1 MMEPKEGQSM
11 QIISNG
17 VNTLTPIEPVSLGD
31 RTAERIKTAIIAGEL
46 APGSALRDR
55 QLADQLGVSR
65 TPVRD
70 ALHRLEAT
78 GLVVARGRSGWAVS
92 PFTEQDVREM
102 FQLRRLF
109 EPVALQELSERP
121 ERQTIA
127 ELGGFFDKYHS
138 PIQASLYPEYFA
150 HDHAFHKRIVAC
162 SANRRL
168 REMYSVMEYQ
178 IDRGRHFL
186 TTAAKG
192 RADETLDEH
201 LSIVHAILAM
211 DFELAQ
217 RELISHLKAG
227 EELMLEQLRQRSS

>member
-1 MMEPKEGQSM
+1 MEIAQESQARRF
-11 QIISNG
+11 NAEG
-17 VNTLTPIEPVSLGD
+17 VNTLMPIESVSLGD

-55 QLADQLGVSR
+55 QVAEQLGVSR

-78 GLVVARGRSGWAVS
+78 GLVIARGRSGWVVS

-121 ERQTIA
+121 EQGTIA
-127 ELGGFFDKYHS
+127 ELAAFFDHYHS
-138 PIQASLYPEYFA
+138 PIQTSLYPEYFA

-201 LSIVHAILAM
+201 LAIVHAVVAL

-217 RELISHLKAG
+217 RELISHLMAG
-227 EELMLEQLRQRSS
+227 EELMIEQLRQQSS

>member
-1 MMEPKEGQSM
+1 M
-11 QIISNG
+11 NG
-17 VNTLTPIEPVSLGD
+17 LRPIESVSLGD
-31 RTAERIKTAIIAGEL
+31 RTAAQIKKAIITGEL
-46 APGSALRDR
+46 VPGSALRDR
-55 QLADQLGVSR
+55 QLAEQLGVSR

-70 ALHRLEAT
+70 ALNRLEAT
-78 GLVVARGRSGWAVS
+78 GLVVPRGKSGWGVS

-109 EPVALQELSERP
+109 EPVALQELSEQP
-121 ERQTIA
+121 EQATITKLA
-127 ELGGFFDKYHS
+127 GFFDEYHR
-138 PIQASLYPEYFA
+138 PIPTSLYPEYFA
-150 HDHAFHKRIVAC
+150 HDHAFHKQIVAC
-162 SANRRL
+162 STNRRL

-201 LSIVHAILAM
+201 LSIVHAIAAR

-217 RELISHLKAG
+217 RELLSHLQAG
-227 EELMLEQLRQRSS
+227 ENLMIEQLLQQPL